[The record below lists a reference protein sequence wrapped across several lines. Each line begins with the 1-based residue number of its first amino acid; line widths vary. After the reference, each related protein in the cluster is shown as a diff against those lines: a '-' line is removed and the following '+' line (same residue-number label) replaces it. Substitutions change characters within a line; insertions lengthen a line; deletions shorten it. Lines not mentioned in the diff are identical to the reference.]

1 MLGPWKKLEI
11 SNRRARFFFFQFL
24 FLDFKKK
31 SSKSFFSLVVR
42 RNSVFEQIDL
52 QMGLFGKKKDG
63 AVQVK
68 KLGYE
73 VNSKGKVIHDSRVP

>member
-1 MLGPWKKLEI
+1 M
-11 SNRRARFFFFQFL
+11 
-24 FLDFKKK
+24 
-31 SSKSFFSLVVR
+31 
-42 RNSVFEQIDL
+42 FEQIDL

-73 VNSKGKVIHDSRVP
+73 VNSKGKVIHDSRIP

>member
-1 MLGPWKKLEI
+1 M
-11 SNRRARFFFFQFL
+11 RRNSRSQTDELVFFFSSFSFSIL
-24 FLDFKKK
+24 KKK

-73 VNSKGKVIHDSRVP
+73 VNSKGKVIHAFREIA

>member
-1 MLGPWKKLEI
+1 MLDERNSSLKPTSLSQGFSFSIL
-11 SNRRARFFFFQFL
+11 
-24 FLDFKKK
+24 KKK

-73 VNSKGKVIHDSRVP
+73 VNSKGKTIHDSRIP